1 MIFDTHAHYD
11 DRQFEEDRE
20 ELLGSMRENGVELI
34 VDAASDIASWDKI
47 EQLTDRYPF
56 IYGAIGVH
64 PDEVG
69 ELDEEKMKRME
80 QLLARE
86 KMVAVGEIGLDY
98 YWDKENRDLQ
108 KMWFI
113 RQLELAKQLDLPV
126 IIHSREA
133 AADTMEIMKQYAGEL
148 SGVIHCFSYSPEQAK
163 EYVKMG
169 FYLGIGGVVTFKN
182 AKKLKEVVQEI
193 IEQAEEEVGYKPP
206 KYAFDLQI
214 MMLPDE
220 GLVLVLSEKEPLEN
234 KSGAQLLQA
243 LQEMKRVFEE
253 KKAEIGAAEKK
264 AQAGENAGE
273 SGKKNK
279 KAAEAQKPQFAIF
292 AFRNIGR
299 VIEYAA
305 VLPTNLRIDSTLYR
319 MEDGTCYAYV
329 RKGGASYERYSR
341 ACIQAMEFAALYAA
355 DEQKLRYLE
364 EHGECLIR
372 EKALK
377 KLRV

>member
-1 MIFDTHAHYD
+1 MEYSIKPKSLGERRIIHYPQKRIIGLYVIAMKIERID
-11 DRQFEEDRE
+11 DKTVNCFLSNE
-20 ELLGSMRENGVELI
+20 ELEEYDIDYKDFVTR
-34 VDAASDIASWDKI
+34 SDKA
-47 EQLTDRYPF
+47 
-56 IYGAIGVH
+56 
-64 PDEVG
+64 
-69 ELDEEKMKRME
+69 
-80 QLLARE
+80 
-86 KMVAVGEIGLDY
+86 
-98 YWDKENRDLQ
+98 
-108 KMWFI
+108 
-113 RQLELAKQLDLPV
+113 
-126 IIHSREA
+126 
-133 AADTMEIMKQYAGEL
+133 
-148 SGVIHCFSYSPEQAK
+148 
-163 EYVKMG
+163 
-169 FYLGIGGVVTFKN
+169 
-182 AKKLKEVVQEI
+182 KEVVQEI

-273 SGKKNK
+273 SSKKNK